1 MIPMPNNLILFVCVA
16 IVGSIIAFIIY
27 GLIRGFENVLKE
39 SENPECLLDY
49 CEIERQNTKSR
60 DPRGS
65 EKR

>member
-1 MIPMPNNLILFVCVA
+1 MIPMPNNLILFICVA
-16 IVGSIIAFIIY
+16 IVGSTLAFIIY

-49 CEIERQNTKSR
+49 CEIEGQNTKSR
-60 DPRGS
+60 DPSGP

>member
-1 MIPMPNNLILFVCVA
+1 MPNNLILFIGVA
-16 IVGSIIAFIIY
+16 LVGSTLAVIIY

-49 CEIERQNTKSR
+49 CEIEGQNTKSR
-60 DPRGS
+60 DPSGP